1 MTRITT
7 ALRGIY
13 ARLCYF
19 TPRCINDDESH
30 FAPRNP
36 GEGLTRGAE
45 VHATRALIRYPTHKR
60 EEGRGFLLWG
70 HLSGS
75 RLGPPHDWLRNIIFL
90 ASALERWPPSPSQ
103 RPSFLTRP
111 KRRFDESWCSN
122 MSLFFFRLCL
132 LRKILPWYQCFN
144 GGRRACLCNMVLT
157 FVSLLV
163 AL

>member
-1 MTRITT
+1 MTCITT

-36 GEGLTRGAE
+36 GKGLTRGTE
-45 VHATRALIRYPTHKR
+45 VHATRALIRYPIHKR
-60 EEGRGFLLWG
+60 EEGRGFLLWDTSVEANSA
-70 HLSGS
+70 LLTIGS
-75 RLGPPHDWLRNIIFL
+75 ETSFFYQALWSAGPHRPHSGPPSSHGQSDDLMNHGAPICR
-90 ASALERWPPSPSQ
+90 
-103 RPSFLTRP
+103 
-111 KRRFDESWCSN
+111 
-122 MSLFFFRLCL
+122 FFFRLCL
-132 LRKILPWYQCFN
+132 LGKILPWYQCFN